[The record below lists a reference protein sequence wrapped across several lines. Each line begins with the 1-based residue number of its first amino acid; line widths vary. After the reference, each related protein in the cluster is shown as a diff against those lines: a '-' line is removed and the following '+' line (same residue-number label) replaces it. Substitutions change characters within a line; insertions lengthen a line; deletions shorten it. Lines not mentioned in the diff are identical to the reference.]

1 MLRLAHALFLVELLT
16 SAGYY
21 LGIDCRS
28 MRFFKDDFVAK
39 IAVDVV
45 LLPGEEVT
53 NKAIEANRQLPG
65 GDGAI
70 VLNKQDCL
78 PHISLAMGC
87 VDEEDIGQIER
98 ILRDIAKDSRIA
110 KLRIIGV
117 YIGTNASGEQVSLYH
132 VEKTEAIQSLHEKV
146 TRSLSRY
153 FSYDVSAEMVS
164 AEGQVAES
172 TLRWIEN
179 FVTES
184 SFEKFFPHITIG
196 YGQAEALDFP
206 IEFTPAGLA
215 VCHLGNHCTCKK
227 ILVLI

>member
-1 MLRLAHALFLVELLT
+1 M
-16 SAGYY
+16 
-21 LGIDCRS
+21 
-28 MRFFKDDFVAK
+28 AK

-53 NKAIEANRQLPG
+53 DKAIEANRQQPG
-65 GDGAI
+65 RDGGIA
-70 VLNKQDCL
+70 LNREDCL

-98 ILRDIAKDSRIA
+98 VLRDIAKDSGIG
-110 KLRIIGV
+110 KLRVVGV

-132 VEKTEAIQSLHEKV
+132 VEKTPSIQSLHEKV
-146 TRSLSRY
+146 MRSLSQY
-153 FSYDVSAEMVS
+153 FSYDVSEEMVS

-179 FVTES
+179 FATES

-196 YGQAEALDFP
+196 YGQAVALDFP

-215 VCHLGNHCTCKK
+215 VCHLGNHCTCRK

>member
-1 MLRLAHALFLVELLT
+1 MW
-16 SAGYY
+16 
-21 LGIDCRS
+21 
-28 MRFFKDDFVAK
+28 FFKDDFVAK

-53 NKAIEANRQLPG
+53 NKAIEANRQLPCKDG
-65 GDGAI
+65 GI

-87 VDEEDIGQIER
+87 VDERDIGKIER
-98 ILRDIAKDSRIA
+98 VLREIVQENKVG
-110 KLRIIGV
+110 KLRVVGV
-117 YIGTNASGEQVSLYH
+117 YIGTNVSGEQVSLYH
-132 VEKTEAIQSLHEKV
+132 VEKTPSIQSLHEKV
-146 TRSLSRY
+146 TMSLAGY

-172 TLRWIEN
+172 TLRWIAN
-179 FVTES
+179 FATES

-206 IEFTPAGLA
+206 IEFAPAGLA
-215 VCHLGNHCTCKK
+215 VCHLGNHCTCRK

>member
-1 MLRLAHALFLVELLT
+1 M
-16 SAGYY
+16 
-21 LGIDCRS
+21 
-28 MRFFKDDFVAK
+28 AK

-65 GDGAI
+65 RDGGIA
-70 VLNKQDCL
+70 LNKEGCL

-98 ILRDIAKDSRIA
+98 FLRDIAKDSGIG

-132 VEKTEAIQSLHEKV
+132 VEKTPSIQSLHEKV
-146 TRSLSRY
+146 MRSLSGY
-153 FSYDVSAEMVS
+153 FSYDVSEEMVS

-179 FVTES
+179 FATES

-196 YGQAEALDFP
+196 YGQAGALDFP
-206 IEFTPAGLA
+206 IEFTPVGLA